1 MLKCYRQNFEDID
14 STIPEINIFSSW
26 IIIHIFIIGM
36 YKQHE
41 DMKWE
46 LRDSGKKLKKKI
58 KMISNQLKSIKN
70 EEQIVFEEKRDPV
83 KNE

>member
-1 MLKCYRQNFEDID
+1 
-14 STIPEINIFSSW
+14 
-26 IIIHIFIIGM
+26 M